1 MFNISYDMK
10 TLKIF
15 FILVSLLQLTF
26 MSACNPEDLI
36 SELENSTITAKSKVS
51 EVLNTA
57 KSNYAEDSQLAAIYG
72 LNVSTNGGVD
82 LLKPTENAFVYV
94 VQSDSEQSN
103 EFYVPVFNSTPIRS
117 PINFTNMLSLVEDQ
131 TAKNILGNV
140 FNTLSTVHIESS
152 FNYDDSP
159 AILSKMFERTDVS
172 DFRFSNVGSKID
184 MFLIP
189 GKSID
194 STNITNSADWIIN
207 FYGDTTSLVLWLHPG
222 TVNGAITKL
231 SN

>member
-1 MFNISYDMK
+1 MNTRNFFYILSGFLLLNIM
-10 TLKIF
+10 L
-15 FILVSLLQLTF
+15 
-26 MSACNPEDLI
+26 ACNPEDII
-36 SELENSTITAKSKVS
+36 SELGDSNITAKSKVS

-57 KSNYAEDSQLAAIYG
+57 KSNFAEDSQLSAIYG
-72 LNVSTNGGVD
+72 LNVNAEGKID
-82 LLKPTENAFVYV
+82 LLKPTENAFVFV

-117 PINFTNMLSLVEDQ
+117 PINFTNMLLFVEDQ

-152 FNYDDSP
+152 VNYDDSP
-159 AILSKMFERTDVS
+159 AILTKMFERTDVS

-194 STNITNSADWIIN
+194 STSITNSADWIVN

-222 TVNGAITKL
+222 TANGTITKL

>member
-1 MFNISYDMK
+1 MN
-10 TLKIF
+10 TLKNF
-15 FILVSLLQLTF
+15 YMLVSLVLITF
-26 MSACNPEDLI
+26 MSAGNPEDLI
-36 SELENSTITAKSKVS
+36 SELENSTITAKSEVS
-51 EVLNTA
+51 GVLNTA
-57 KSNYAEDSQLAAIYG
+57 KSNFAEDSQLASIYG
-72 LNVSTNGGVD
+72 LNVSSKGEID
-82 LLKPTENAFVYV
+82 LQKPTENAFVYV
-94 VQSDSEQSN
+94 VQSDSGQSN
-103 EFYVPVFNSTPIRS
+103 EFYVPVFNSTPIKS

-152 FNYDDSP
+152 VNYDDSP
-159 AILSKMFERTDVS
+159 AILSKMFERADVS

-194 STNITNSADWIIN
+194 STSITNSADWIVN

-222 TVNGAITKL
+222 TVNGTITKL